1 MSTLTNSSTLI
12 NSSTPTN
19 SSTLTRLT
27 GMLKS
32 GLIAGLAA
40 ALVLAGCATGP
51 RYSPPPAPAI
61 TSYTAPATTGS
72 AAAGAAE
79 PLPVSESA
87 PAVILG
93 AAPREDWWRLLNAP
107 QLDAVVTLA
116 LRNNLSLEAA
126 RATLAAAE
134 QRAKA
139 TKGAR
144 NVQVDLAGDVG
155 RKKYGSDF
163 LGPLARTFPTY
174 SAYAVGPAVSYDLDI
189 FGATR
194 HRIEQAE
201 AMAAYNREQLR
212 AARLQVIRD
221 TVTQALRIASL
232 RAQIEVVNRVLAAD
246 EKTLELVQAARRL
259 GVVSDIDVLTA
270 TSQRD
275 GDRALLPPMYQEL
288 DTARDALAIL
298 VGQPPANWAAPEF
311 ALDQFTVPRELS
323 LVVPAE
329 LVRARPDIRAAEA
342 ELRAASAAVGVA
354 TADLYP
360 HITLSSGWAE
370 SGLLSGGTAAG
381 WSVLGGLSAP
391 IFHGGALNAQR
402 RAAQDTYQAVFAQ
415 YQLVVLSS
423 FGQVADTLHALDHDA
438 QALQTH
444 ETELASAQRTVALT
458 QQGYRVGNAGILQ
471 VVTAEREQ
479 QLAEIGLV
487 QARTQRIADTVGL
500 FLASGDG
507 A

>member
-1 MSTLTNSSTLI
+1 MSTLT
-12 NSSTPTN
+12 
-19 SSTLTRLT
+19 TLTRT
-27 GMLKS
+27 LKK
-32 GLIAGLAA
+32 GLIAGFAA
-40 ALVLAGCATGP
+40 AIVLSGCATGP
-51 RYSPPPAPAI
+51 RYSAPPAPDV
-61 TSYTAPATTGS
+61 TTYTAPATGS
-72 AAAGAAE
+72 SEQLTISAGAQ
-79 PLPVSESA
+79 S
-87 PAVILG
+87 VIMG
-93 AAPREDWWRLLNAP
+93 PAPRQDWWRLLNSP
-107 QLDAVVTLA
+107 QLDEVVTLA

-134 QRAKA
+134 QRSKA
-139 TKGAR
+139 ARGAR
-144 NVQVDLAGDVG
+144 NVQVDVAGDIG

-163 LGPLARTFPTY
+163 LGPLASTFPTY
-174 SAYAVGPAVSYDLDI
+174 SAYSVGPVVSYDLDI

-194 HRIEQAE
+194 HRIEQAD
-201 AMAAYNREQLR
+201 AMTAYNREQLR

-232 RAQIEVVNRVLAAD
+232 REQIEVVNRVLDAD

-270 TSQRD
+270 TNQRD

-298 VGQPPANWAAPEF
+298 VGEPPAKWAAPEF
-311 ALDQFTVPRELS
+311 ALEQFTVPRELN
-323 LVVPAE
+323 LVVPSE

-342 ELRAASAAVGVA
+342 ELHAASAAVGVA
-354 TADLYP
+354 TADMYP

-370 SGLLSGGTAAG
+370 AGLLSGGAASG
-381 WSVLGGLSAP
+381 WSLIGGVTAP
-391 IFHGGALNAQR
+391 LFHGGALSAQR
-402 RAAQDTYQAVFAQ
+402 RAAEDAYQAAFAQ
-415 YQLVVLSS
+415 YQIVVLSS

-438 QALQTH
+438 QALQTC
-444 ETELASAQRTVALT
+444 ETELASAQRTVELT

-479 QLAEIGLV
+479 HLAEIGLV
-487 QARTQRIADTVGL
+487 QARTQRVADAVGL